1 MNFFTIDQKFNSLR
15 VNDTL
20 KIEVCQIE
28 IELLKFFHIS
38 HNG

>member
-1 MNFFTIDQKFNSLR
+1 MMNFFTIDQNSLR